1 LKLLN
6 TYMHDIID
14 LKTLVVRTEKFL
26 VDDTLHSQ
34 FKRLVNWDDKIS
46 NVNYGPPG
54 SIRTGPLYATLQ
66 RPVNDAESPSYCHL
80 PESVSGGCL

>member
-1 LKLLN
+1 MKLLN

-14 LKTLVVRTEKFL
+14 LKILVVRTEKFL

-54 SIRTGPLYATLQ
+54 SIKTGPLYATLQ

-80 PESVSGGCL
+80 PESVSGGYL